1 MSSDL
6 VDRSDASLKEAAV
19 TEEQQRSAS
28 VTLADIALI
37 AADGDTQAAK
47 EMLPDLLEAIGT
59 LHYEPPALP
68 KSSRMRPIVNY
79 GRPGA

>member
-6 VDRSDASLKEAAV
+6 VDRSDASLKEAAI

-28 VTLADIALI
+28 VTLAWIALLV
-37 AADGDTQAAK
+37 ADGDKEAAK

-59 LHYEPPALP
+59 IHYEPPALP
-68 KSSRMRPIVNY
+68 KSSRMRAVVNFE
-79 GRPGA
+79 RP